1 MLAPLVP
8 KDSTSPRWRDQEDPS
23 AEDPGK
29 TSLGLLLKEG
39 RSLSAMAVPMVLTR
53 LLIYA
58 RSAISMLFLGRLG
71 DLALA
76 GGSLAIG
83 FANITG
89 YSVLSGLAMGMEPI
103 CGQAFG
109 AGRYKVLGLTMQRAI
124 LLLLLT
130 SIPIS
135 VLWLNMKPI
144 LLYFG
149 QQDDISSQAQ
159 LYILCSLPDLA
170 VQSLLHPL
178 RIYLCY
184 AAHLLRCSGYHPP
197 PHLINP
203 SLINYLLVNVLGQ
216 GIKGIALA
224 AVLTN
229 INLVASLILYILIS
243 GVHEKTWGGFSSEC
257 LKGFKSLVDLAVPSC
272 ISVCLEWWWYEIM
285 ILLCGYLLN
294 PRATVA
300 SMGVLIQTTALVY
313 IFPSSLS
320 FSVSTRVG
328 NELGAGQ
335 PDKARLATKVGLAFS
350 FVLGFAALVFTTMV
364 RHTWARMFTQDA
376 DIVALTSMV
385 LPIIGL
391 CELGNCP
398 QTTRCG
404 VLRETARPKMGAHI
418 NLGCFYLVGMPI
430 AVWLSFFLGFDFKGL
445 WLGLLAAQGS
455 CVVTLLL
462 VLVRTDWEGEA
473 WRAQELT
480 RENATAVDGDHDRH
494 DGATQ
499 YWRSHEDGEEDE
511 TSMLLP

>member
-1 MLAPLVP
+1 MLAPLVS

-29 TSLGLLLKEG
+29 TSLGVLLKEG
-39 RSLSAMAVPMVLTR
+39 RSLSAIAVPMVLTG

-109 AGRYKVLGLTMQRAI
+109 AGRYKVLGLTMQRTI

-159 LYILCSLPDLA
+159 LYILCSLPDLVA
-170 VQSLLHPL
+170 QSLLHPL
-178 RIYLCY
+178 RIYLRSQSITMPLTFC
-184 AAHLLRCSGYHPP
+184 AAQAIILHV
-197 PHLINP
+197 
-203 SLINYLLVNVLGQ
+203 LINYLLVNVLGL
-216 GIKGIALA
+216 GIRGVALA

-229 INLVASLILYILIS
+229 INLVASLILYVLIS
-243 GVHEKTWGGFSSEC
+243 GVHKNTWGGFSSEC

-335 PDKARLATKVGLAFS
+335 PDKARLAMNVGLAFS

-364 RHTWARMFTQDA
+364 RHTWARMFTQDT

-385 LPIIGL
+385 LPLIGL

-398 QTTRCG
+398 QTTGCG
-404 VLRETARPKMGAHI
+404 VLRGTARPKMGAHI

-455 CVVTLLL
+455 CVVTMLL
-462 VLVRTDWEGEA
+462 VLVRTNWEGEA
-473 WRAQELT
+473 RRAQELT
-480 RENATAVDGDHDRH
+480 RENATTVDGDHDQH
-494 DGATQ
+494 DSASQ
-499 YWRSHEDGEEDE
+499 CWRSHEDGKEDE
-511 TSMLLP
+511 TSRLLP